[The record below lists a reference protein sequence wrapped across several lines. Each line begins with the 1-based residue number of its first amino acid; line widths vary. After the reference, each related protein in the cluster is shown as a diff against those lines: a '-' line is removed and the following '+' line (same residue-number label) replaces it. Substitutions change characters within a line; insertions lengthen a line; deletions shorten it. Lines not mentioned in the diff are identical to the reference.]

1 MLSDRELEAFVRDGF
16 FAKKAVLSKD
26 ECERALDAT
35 WEVLAEQGITPDP
48 ATWKKAHSRRGV
60 VKLRDDIS
68 DNGTIHDVVAGCSG
82 VQDVVSDLMG
92 PDFVNCNV
100 RGVYPTVPIPRRKS
114 RPYEP
119 HIEVHPCQVVV
130 MYYLNDVTTKNGGL
144 LVWPGSHR
152 DVYLS
157 HSKRFD
163 FCARQEFLQHFERYS
178 VKAPV
183 ELTGS
188 AGDALFFHHR
198 LLHSGSNNFG
208 KTIRFGILND
218 FIPADFEATRD
229 VPPTPGNMWNY
240 WSDRVQQ
247 VASGLEDHGPLTQ
260 PPADIARSLMINAL
274 HTVRGLRGKPRT
286 DYAEI
291 LLKDPS
297 KAADA

>member
-1 MLSDRELEAFVRDGF
+1 MLSDRDFEAFVRDGF
-16 FAKKAVLSKD
+16 FAKKAVLTRD
-26 ECERALDAT
+26 ECDRALEAT
-35 WEVLAEQGITPDP
+35 WEILAEQGITPDP

-60 VKLRDDIS
+60 VKLREDVADSTVI
-68 DNGTIHDVVAGCSG
+68 DDVVTGCAG
-82 VQDVVSDLMG
+82 VREVVEDLMG
-92 PDFVNCNV
+92 PDVVNCAV
-100 RGVYPTVPIPRRKS
+100 RGVYPTIPIPRRIS

-130 MYYLNDVTTKNGGL
+130 MYYLNDVTTRNGAL

-157 HSKRFD
+157 HAKRFD
-163 FCARQEFLQHFERYS
+163 FCARPEFLRHFERYS

-188 AGDALFFHHR
+188 AGDVLFFHHR

-208 KTIRFGILND
+208 NTIRFGILND

-229 VPPTPGNMWNY
+229 VPPTTENMWEY
-240 WSDRVQQ
+240 WSDRLQQ
-247 VASGLEDHGPLTQ
+247 VAAGLEDHEPMTK
-260 PPADIARSLMINAL
+260 PPSDIGRSVMINAL
-274 HTVRGLRGKPRT
+274 HAVRSLRGKPRT
-286 DYAEI
+286 DYEEI

-297 KAADA
+297 KAASA